1 VLAHKQQ
8 LVVQLRRVL
17 IDEGSIFANDKNQ
30 YGVQFT
36 GTKGTFKKSLPREIV
51 SFAYTL
57 KWYFINTIEQ
67 VCSLKKSAAL
77 RMLKRNEEPFKTLS
91 MDDLFPSKPIF
102 SKQRELK
109 QPYRSCAV
117 IASAGSL
124 VDSQLGNF
132 IGNFFQII
140 KSVEILLIFAI
151 FRFSRRCS

>member
-91 MDDLFPSKPIF
+91 MEIYFHPSPFLANK
-102 SKQRELK
+102 E
-109 QPYRSCAV
+109 
-117 IASAGSL
+117 
-124 VDSQLGNF
+124 N
-132 IGNFFQII
+132 
-140 KSVEILLIFAI
+140 
-151 FRFSRRCS
+151 